1 MYEEVVF
8 WRKNLFKLPS
18 GAAGK
23 RYIRETTRLINI
35 WNESNVPL
43 ADSALKLVMIMPAVL
58 LQKPSRKSTAKI
70 HSTYLQKRMELWENG
85 RFDDLMQEARSIQ
98 KQLVKSNMKQNNLE
112 HLSKSFA
119 KLMLQGKVHSALR
132 LLDDEGAS
140 QIINLTEQTISELK
154 KLHPEANPAK
164 EDALMTGE
172 VPYFDPVR
180 FNNIDESSIA
190 TAALRTRGAAGPS
203 GMDADGWRRILVS
216 KNYGLIG
223 RDLRA
228 EIAKMT
234 QNLCTRE
241 ISITEN
247 VKTNIEAYTSCRLI
261 PLEKES
267 NGVRP
272 IGIGEVLRRIIG
284 KAIVT
289 EIKPD
294 LATNAG
300 CLQLCAGQ
308 PAGCE
313 AAAHAMSEI
322 FAEEETDAILLIDA
336 SNVFNSLNRK
346 TLLHNIRYL
355 CPTLA
360 TYIRNCYGAPAR
372 LFVTGGIEI
381 SSSEGTTQGD
391 PVAMP
396 SYGIGILPLLAI
408 IKPELD
414 PEKMKHVA
422 YADDLGGGSKLER
435 LYD

>member
-1 MYEEVVF
+1 M
-8 WRKNLFKLPS
+8 
-18 GAAGK
+18 
-23 RYIRETTRLINI
+23 
-35 WNESNVPL
+35 
-43 ADSALKLVMIMPAVL
+43 
-58 LQKPSRKSTAKI
+58 
-70 HSTYLQKRMELWENG
+70 
-85 RFDDLMQEARSIQ
+85 
-98 KQLVKSNMKQNNLE
+98 
-112 HLSKSFA
+112 
-119 KLMLQGKVHSALR
+119 
-132 LLDDEGAS
+132 
-140 QIINLTEQTISELK
+140 
-154 KLHPEANPAK
+154 
-164 EDALMTGE
+164 
-172 VPYFDPVR
+172 
-180 FNNIDESSIA
+180 
-190 TAALRTRGAAGPS
+190 
-203 GMDADGWRRILVS
+203 
-216 KNYGLIG
+216 
-223 RDLRA
+223 
-228 EIAKMT
+228 
-234 QNLCTRE
+234 
-241 ISITEN
+241 
-247 VKTNIEAYTSCRLI
+247 
-261 PLEKES
+261 
-267 NGVRP
+267 
-272 IGIGEVLRRIIG
+272 LRRIIG

-422 YADDLGGGSKLER
+422 HADDLGGGSKLER
-435 LYD
+435 LYDWWNKCIIHGPAMGYHPKPSKSWLVVKEEMLDKANDLFEGTGVQITTEGRKYVGGYIGTAEGATKYVEGIVDDWIKQLKKLATIAKSEPQAAYAAFTAGFRHKITYFIRTIQNIKEQMKPLDEVIDSVFIPAITEGHCCSRLDRKLLSLPVKSGGMGIPIFADLCDREYANSRLASQQLTSNIVQQIQ